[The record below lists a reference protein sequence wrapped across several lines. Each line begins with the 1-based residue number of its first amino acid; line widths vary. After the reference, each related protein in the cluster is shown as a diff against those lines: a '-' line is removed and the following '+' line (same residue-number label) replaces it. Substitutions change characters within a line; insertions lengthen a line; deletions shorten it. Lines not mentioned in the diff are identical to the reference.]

1 MNALLVVKGVLN
13 VMKLD
18 ALAVLKVITGIQNIK
33 CALDATVI
41 ALHATIGKLA
51 QAAEKEC
58 TLKMMELVDS
68 AQAIAEDAGILII
81 AMIAM
86 KDYIQLLKDGVIGV
100 IMDAH
105 YVVLII
111 ALNAM
116 KGSFLKMENALN
128 ASLIATVAI
137 VQTFAKFVMED
148 FIGMGNTVCLVEKIV
163 INVNL
168 HLFAMN
174 AGKISILTILILAE
188 NAKKDV
194 IDAKNLISAMNV
206 IIIFSS

>member
-137 VQTFAKFVMED
+137 VQIFAKFVMED

-168 HLFAMN
+168 HLSAMN

-188 NAKKDV
+188 NAKKDA
-194 IDAKNLISAMNV
+194 IDAKNLISATNV